1 MATLKVVLDTNVIL
15 SGLAYPG
22 GAPGKIMQ
30 AWRTGAIDVVLSD
43 FILDEL
49 RRVLPRLQHRHGLN
63 EQEMNDLVE
72 ILTFH
77 AEIVIPV
84 VVPEIGLREAQDLPV
99 LGTLLSALEAHGADY
114 LISGDQDLLELS
126 SKFPIVAPAVF
137 WQMHGV

>member
-72 ILTFH
+72 ILTFQ
-77 AEIVIPV
+77 AEIVIPAV
-84 VVPEIGLREAQDLPV
+84 GPETGLRDVQDLPV
-99 LGTLLSALEAHGADY
+99 LGTLLRALETHGADY

-126 SKFPIVAPAVF
+126 SSFPIIAPAVF
-137 WQMHGV
+137 WQMHGA